1 MLPLGDGINNSVFR
15 VIWKFS
21 NWKPLSSSNQGL
33 LCVAADK
40 IYWGKKTN
48 KRISFELQ
56 QRNDAKVFGA
66 RQEKT
71 EARNARAINPH
82 KET

>member
-1 MLPLGDGINNSVFR
+1 MR
-15 VIWKFS
+15 
-21 NWKPLSSSNQGL
+21 Q
-33 LCVAADK
+33 
-40 IYWGKKTN
+40 KTN
-48 KRISFELQ
+48 KRISVELQ

-82 KET
+82 KETYRNLHFKVKKLSKVSQKKFISATLRFKWLLDRRS